1 MDRNNSL
8 MSYQVE
14 FGLSLQNA
22 RLQQNLSQSELAG
35 LSEIDRTFISLLERG
50 KRQPSLTTIFQLAQ
64 ALKIK
69 PSLMIADV
77 EKRVRRGRWKLLKR

>member
-1 MDRNNSL
+1 

-14 FGLSLQNA
+14 FGHILQKK
-22 RLQQNLSQSELAG
+22 RLEKNLSQTELAKTSG
-35 LSEIDRTFISLLERG
+35 IDRTFISLLERG

-69 PSLMIADV
+69 PSALISDLEA
-77 EKRVRRGRWKLLKR
+77 RIRRARWSRIKP